1 MIKVKEKNGK
11 QYIYQYD
18 TGREVIITPEEG
30 YMVDSIEY
38 FNNTTDLAPIGII
51 REMDGVLLSEIPN
64 SFLRSANTIRVYLV
78 THDAEN
84 RQTIEYK
91 DITVIPRVKPA
102 DYVLE
107 PDDVLTWYSLDERL
121 KTLEEGGTGG
131 GTTSITVDSALDKT
145 STNPIQ
151 NKAVAEA
158 VEKLSNDKLEK
169 TELPEAVNTAIAQAK
184 KSGEFDGADG
194 TTPHIGENGNWFI
207 GESDTGV
214 SASGGTTSIT
224 VDDKLNKES
233 TNPIQNKTVAEAVDR
248 LSEEIDD
255 FFDGFEEIAIPEEG
269 GTSSEGNTEI
279 SLESTMQYGKVDQA
293 GRLDSTVTGYMH
305 TDKIKLP
312 DTKSFKFR
320 CVNINGAIRY
330 PDLRYVT
337 AYDANGDV
345 LPYNSQQNVVQGTTT
360 SESPVVMDEIV
371 DSVII
376 TVANGH
382 QYTEKTVIL
391 IEDEGHA
398 ASFSAIRTE
407 KLSGFTTKFTL
418 NDVRR
423 GNHKSGVTDFTD
435 PRSICTQ
442 GFVKP
447 FVKSVKVISDVY
459 RLAVVIFNDGL
470 YVRTNSWFTN
480 GLSYTFDHETYQY
493 KLYISRVDGEYI
505 YDFDGCR
512 ESIELTISTSDILY
526 AYNELETK
534 SDTERLRMRKILD
547 SMMRRKYD
555 ISYANASAPLNLIT
569 YTGDNQIV
577 HPKVLYF
584 PSKFGK
590 HKYWIAYNPYP
601 FANGVYENPCI
612 AYSDDGY
619 EWTNIDGNPLD
630 DPNGVGVNTDVH
642 IVYNGTTNLLEVW
655 WRYAAKEEGVD
666 EYPEIIYRKTSADG
680 LNWSEKEV
688 VINNDSGDH
697 MRYFSPC
704 ILHDGNKYKVW
715 VVNSTD
721 NTINYYEGTEATS
734 LSKVRDITLSY
745 QDSDIT
751 YRLWHIDVIEDGGKT
766 VMVAMCKANT
776 QLSQKQQI
784 WSLFLTTSEDNIN
797 FETPKLVIIGNPYG
811 WDKQI
816 YRSSIVNVDGEYR
829 IYYTAQDEKQRHGL
843 GVCTSNKLSEF
854 VGII

>member
-1 MIKVKEKNGK
+1 MSNITKYTSEKYVNEAIIQAKESSKLFIINV
-11 QYIYQYD
+11 
-18 TGREVIITPEEG
+18 TGSAA
-30 YMVDSIEY
+30 D
-38 FNNTTDLAPIGII
+38 NNPCA
-51 REMDGVLLSEIPN
+51 
-64 SFLRSANTIRVYLV
+64 
-78 THDAEN
+78 
-84 RQTIEYK
+84 
-91 DITVIPRVKPA
+91 
-102 DYVLE
+102 YV
-107 PDDVLTWYSLDERL
+107 
-121 KTLEEGGTGG
+121 
-131 GTTSITVDSALDKT
+131 LDKT
-145 STNPIQ
+145 FEEIKQAYDDGRELKCRLHCDVLLGGEDGEIIHGDGITLDLTDFYDDCFSFDKDIDG
-151 NKAVAEA
+151 VDY
-158 VEKLSNDKLEK
+158 KLKTFNGG
-169 TELPEAVNTAIAQAK
+169 TELGAVLSYLHAYYGTDPYTPTEDYHPATK
-184 KSGEFDGADG
+184 KY
-194 TTPHIGENGNWFI
+194 
-207 GESDTGV
+207 
-214 SASGGTTSIT
+214 
-224 VDDKLNKES
+224 VDDSRIQPDWNEEDETAPGYIANKPDIPTDAVHYTEQTLTDEQQVQVR
-233 TNPIQNKTVAEAVDR
+233 TNIGAASQTEVDR

-360 SESPVVMDEIV
+360 GESPVVMDEIV

-470 YVRTNSWFTN
+470 YVRTDSWFTN
-480 GLSYTFDHETYQY
+480 GLSCTFDHETYQY

-655 WRYAAKEEGVD
+655 WRYAAQEEGVD

-697 MRYFSPC
+697 VRYFSPC

-734 LSKVRDITLSY
+734 LSKVRDITLNY

-854 VGII
+854 VGMI